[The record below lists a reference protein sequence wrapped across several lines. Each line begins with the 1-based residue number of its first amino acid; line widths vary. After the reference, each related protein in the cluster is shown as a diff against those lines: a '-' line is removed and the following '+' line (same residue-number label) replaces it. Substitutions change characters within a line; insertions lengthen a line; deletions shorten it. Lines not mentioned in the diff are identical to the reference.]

1 MAPQLRATWHSDIVP
16 LHTYAGVG
24 NNKKQAYIKQH
35 DPGAMLV
42 DMAALQGPGQA
53 LKPGLIGIMSSLLHI
68 LTALATIIAVSQLS
82 SFCSCEIGAEYD
94 IDATFD
100 LSSTSTGTSTANG
113 GREMGASTSTLSGIS
128 QYNGQEGQ
136 EDITA
141 YCPGSRIH
149 LCRIYVSYASLTT
162 LCTLHVELGSV
173 VALTSLRIEQ

>member
-1 MAPQLRATWHSDIVP
+1 MRSHATLEQNVITV
-16 LHTYAGVG
+16 HTYAGVG
-24 NNKKQAYIKQH
+24 NNNKQAYIKKY

-68 LTALATIIAVSQLS
+68 LTALATIIAVSQL

-136 EDITA
+136 ENITNVITEA
-141 YCPGSRIH
+141 RPSGPRRQLLQTGNLGTSD
-149 LCRIYVSYASLTT
+149 LQSLTYF
-162 LCTLHVELGSV
+162 LLFGQPDLDMMMM
-173 VALTSLRIEQ
+173 